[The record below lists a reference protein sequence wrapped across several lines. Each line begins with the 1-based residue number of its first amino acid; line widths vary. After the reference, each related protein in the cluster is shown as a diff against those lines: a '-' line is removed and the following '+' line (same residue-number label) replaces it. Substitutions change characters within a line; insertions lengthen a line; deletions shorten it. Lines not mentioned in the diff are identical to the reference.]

1 MSSLLAGLSLAV
13 VSRGCSLAVG
23 VQASVAVASLVAEHG
38 LNCSTACGIFPDQG
52 LNPCLLHW
60 QVDSL
65 SLSHLRIPPESHY
78 YLHQIRGRL
87 ICLCTQLLKKHK
99 STITVNH
106 VCKGIRTGFMSA
118 RGLGADTQV
127 ERSPFILLILART

>member
-1 MSSLLAGLSLAV
+1 MLRLLTAA
-13 VSRGCSLAVG
+13 
-23 VQASVAVASLVAEHG
+23 ASLVAEHG
-38 LNCSTACGIFPDQG
+38 LVVAHTLSCSAACGIFPDQG

-65 SLSHLRIPPESHY
+65 SLSHLRIPPESHS
-78 YLHQIRGRL
+78 YLHQIRERV

-99 STITVNH
+99 STIKVNH
-106 VCKGIRTGFMSA
+106 VCKGIRTWLMSA
-118 RGLGADTQV
+118 QGLGADTQV